1 MFVRHSPSSHPL
13 TLHQMPPEKSPPKDI
28 FDDDDE
34 GWEDMPIVKED
45 TEASGLDEED
55 YKKYHYRSPVKTT
68 DPGNARGDLIDFGDH
83 GSGWRSK
90 RDQNESEYTRL
101 RVKEEEDA
109 DEVHLRTRYLFD
121 EDKAMTPLSQMQA
134 TKDLLTEA
142 QRIAYVGLCAL
153 TTKEMLESLAKVC
166 GKEVKPAAEQ
176 LNLWAL
182 KILGRLYYHME
193 LETAGIYRSICFT
206 VLSRLQTIAKSK
218 FIRTKDD
225 RESRFTWDP
234 GGGSYPSAD
243 DDAYSGQSRVR
254 S

>member
-1 MFVRHSPSSHPL
+1 
-13 TLHQMPPEKSPPKDI
+13 MPPEKNLPLIDI
-28 FDDDDE
+28 FDDDE

-55 YKKYHYRSPVKTT
+55 YKKYHYRTPVKTAEA
-68 DPGNARGDLIDFGDH
+68 GNARGDLIDLDEH

-101 RVKEEEDA
+101 RVKEEDDA

-121 EDKAMTPLSQMQA
+121 EDKAMTPLNQMQA

-153 TTKEMLESLAKVC
+153 TTKEMLGSLAKIG

-193 LETAGIYRSICFT
+193 LETAGIYRFICFT
-206 VLSRLQTIAKSK
+206 VLFYLQTIAKSK
-218 FIRTKDD
+218 FIRAEDD
-225 RESRFTWDP
+225 RKSCFTRNSSR
-234 GGGSYPSAD
+234 GSHPSAD
-243 DDAYSGQSRVR
+243 DHPHSGQSRVR
-254 S
+254 SRRGETLGRREGSRA

>member
-1 MFVRHSPSSHPL
+1 MSPNN
-13 TLHQMPPEKSPPKDI
+13 PPPIDP

-34 GWEDMPIVKED
+34 GWQDMPIIKED
-45 TEASGLDEED
+45 TEASGFDDED
-55 YKKYHYRSPVKTT
+55 CKKYHYRSPAKVT
-68 DPGNARGDLIDFGDH
+68 DAGNARGDLINFEDH
-83 GSGWRSK
+83 GSAWRSK

-101 RVKEEEDA
+101 RVREEDDA

-153 TTKEMLESLAKVC
+153 TTKEMLSSLTEIG
-166 GKEVKPAAEQ
+166 GKEIKPAAEQ

-193 LETAGIYRSICFT
+193 LEIAGIYICF
-206 VLSRLQTIAKSK
+206 LL
-218 FIRTKDD
+218 TKPPAN
-225 RESRFTWDP
+225 EC
-234 GGGSYPSAD
+234 
-243 DDAYSGQSRVR
+243 
-254 S
+254 

>member
-1 MFVRHSPSSHPL
+1 MFVRHSQSSLSQTPY
-13 TLHQMPPEKSPPKDI
+13 QMPPEKNAPPKDI
-28 FDDDDE
+28 FDDDE
-34 GWEDMPIVKED
+34 GWEDMPVVKED

-55 YKKYHYRSPVKTT
+55 YKKYHYRTPVKAT
-68 DPGNARGDLIDFGDH
+68 DPGNARGDLIDFDDH

-101 RVKEEEDA
+101 RVKEEDDA

-121 EDKAMTPLSQMQA
+121 EDKAMTPLNQMQA

-153 TTKEMLESLAKVC
+153 TTKEMLDSLTRI
-166 GKEVKPAAEQ
+166 GQKEVKPAAEQ

-193 LETAGIYRSICFT
+193 LETAGIYGFICST
-206 VLSRLQTIAKSK
+206 MLSHLRPIAKSK
-218 FIRTKDD
+218 FIRAEDD
-225 RESRFTWDP
+225 
-234 GGGSYPSAD
+234 
-243 DDAYSGQSRVR
+243 
-254 S
+254 

>member
-1 MFVRHSPSSHPL
+1 MS
-13 TLHQMPPEKSPPKDI
+13 PEKNPPPKDI

-34 GWEDMPIVKED
+34 GWEDMPIVKVD

-55 YKKYHYRSPVKTT
+55 YKKYHYRSPVKAT
-68 DPGNARGDLIDFGDH
+68 DAGNARGDLIDFGDH

-101 RVKEEEDA
+101 RVKEEEDT

-153 TTKEMLESLAKVC
+153 TTTEMLDSLAKIG
-166 GKEVKPAAEQ
+166 GKEVKHAAEQ
-176 LNLWAL
+176 LNLWGL

-193 LETAGIYRSICFT
+193 LETAGICRFNCFT
-206 VLSRLQTIAKSK
+206 TLPHMQTIAKSK
-218 FIRTKDD
+218 FIRAEDD
-225 RESRFTWDP
+225 
-234 GGGSYPSAD
+234 
-243 DDAYSGQSRVR
+243 
-254 S
+254 

>member
-1 MFVRHSPSSHPL
+1 VHALYTAGEDDVFVRDSPSSRFQTP
-13 TLHQMPPEKSPPKDI
+13 HQMPPEKNPPPNDI
-28 FDDDDE
+28 FDDDE
-34 GWEDMPIVKED
+34 GWEDMPVIKED

-55 YKKYHYRSPVKTT
+55 YKKYHYRTPVKAA
-68 DPGNARGDLIDFGDH
+68 DAGNARGDLIDFGDH

-101 RVKEEEDA
+101 RVKEEDDA

-142 QRIAYVGLCAL
+142 QRVAYVGLCAL
-153 TTKEMLESLAKVC
+153 ITKEMLDSLAKIG
-166 GKEVKPAAEQ
+166 GKETKPAAEQ

-193 LETAGIYRSICFT
+193 LEIAGICRFICFT
-206 VLSRLQTIAKSK
+206 VLSHLQTITKSE
-218 FIRTKDD
+218 FIRAEDD
-225 RESRFTWDP
+225 
-234 GGGSYPSAD
+234 
-243 DDAYSGQSRVR
+243 
-254 S
+254 

>member
-1 MFVRHSPSSHPL
+1 MVVRHSPSTHSQTP
-13 TLHQMPPEKSPPKDI
+13 HQMPAEKTAPLIDI
-28 FDDDDE
+28 FDDDE

-45 TEASGLDEED
+45 VEASGLDEED
-55 YKKYHYRSPVKTT
+55 YKRYHYRTPVKTA
-68 DPGNARGDLIDFGDH
+68 DAGNARGDLIDLDEH

-101 RVKEEEDA
+101 RIREEDDA
-109 DEVHLRTRYLFD
+109 DEVHLRTKYLFD

-153 TTKEMLESLAKVC
+153 TTKEMLDSLAKIG

-193 LETAGIYRSICFT
+193 LETAGTYHFSALPYRSTLMNYC
-206 VLSRLQTIAKSK
+206 
-218 FIRTKDD
+218 
-225 RESRFTWDP
+225 
-234 GGGSYPSAD
+234 
-243 DDAYSGQSRVR
+243 
-254 S
+254 

>member
-1 MFVRHSPSSHPL
+1 MIGIRKGRAREWLDYIIHLLSHAAFAAGEDGVFVRHSPSSRPQ
-13 TLHQMPPEKSPPKDI
+13 TPYQMPLEKNPPPKDI
-28 FDDDDE
+28 FDDDD

-55 YKKYHYRSPVKTT
+55 YKKYHYRTPVKAA
-68 DPGNARGDLIDFGDH
+68 DAGNARGDLIDIGDH
-83 GSGWRSK
+83 GTGWRSK

-101 RVKEEEDA
+101 RVKEEDDA

-153 TTKEMLESLAKVC
+153 TTKEMLDSLSKLG

-193 LETAGIYRSICFT
+193 LETAGICCFLT
-206 VLSRLQTIAKSK
+206 RCAVSL
-218 FIRTKDD
+218 
-225 RESRFTWDP
+225 
-234 GGGSYPSAD
+234 AD
-243 DDAYSGQSRVR
+243 NR
-254 S
+254 